1 MSNKDWKPTKGWL
14 TELNDRIPKMNG
26 DPAFADLGL
35 AGFGTN
41 KFEKGDVL
49 GVFSEE
55 QVVYLVNKALYALTY
70 QREHHKKRAAKEQE
84 VLGPLKKRVRQL
96 FGVSYLNATDE
107 QIAKAFADL
116 RETEQC
122 EEEKEE
128 TL

>member
-26 DPAFADLGL
+26 DPAFADLRPENSRF
-35 AGFGTN
+35 ARNT
-41 KFEKGDVL
+41 VL
-49 GVFSEE
+49 EVFTEE
-55 QVVYLVNKALYALTY
+55 QIVYLVNKALYALTY